1 MSEVL
6 TPVRSEAAT
15 TDLLNIKGVRQAYH
29 SSDSDLVVLD
39 DVSVSVKEDEMV
51 ALLGRSGSGK
61 STLLR
66 IAAGLLVPTSG
77 TVVWGGKPVV
87 GPCEGVAMVF
97 QSFALFP
104 WLTVLENVLVGLDAL
119 GVPPTE
125 GRRRALEAIDLIGL
139 DVESAYPKEL
149 SGGCASGWALSG
161 RSWSIPNCSSW
172 TSRSRHW
179 TR

>member
-1 MSEVL
+1 
-6 TPVRSEAAT
+6 
-15 TDLLNIKGVRQAYH
+15 
-29 SSDSDLVVLD
+29 
-39 DVSVSVKEDEMV
+39 MV

-66 IAAGLLVPTSG
+66 IVAGLLTPTAG
-77 TVVWGGKPVV
+77 EVRWRDLPVH
-87 GPCEGVAMVF
+87 GPAEGVAMVF

-104 WLTVLENVLVGLDAL
+104 WLTVNVLVGLDGL

-139 DVESAYPKEL
+139 DGFESAYPKEL

-179 TR
+179 TC